1 MIAHLWKDTF
11 LISLQTTNVY
21 VFSTGRTLSLH
32 LTRSPN
38 ATGTRLTARMCW
50 WARRLLS
57 TARTARKLRAARGAG
72 SSLLH
77 TVRRGVFSSRTHC
90 SGAGP
95 CPQSQLWLLKSLP
108 DPLHEQRSMTLSG
121 KSEMLSSPQTC
132 WHRLCLHLGSRPIFF
147 FLLLLSKGQSKS
159 FWIQFWGKKKQK
171 QKKRKTKQK
180 KQLFLST
187 EETFWYQMTIFHV
200 CKAWFMFLIV
210 ICCITKH
217 WKFHKPF
224 AICSFVLYCLFY
236 ASPVD
241 NCV

>member
-1 MIAHLWKDTF
+1 MIAHLRKDTF

-50 WARRLLS
+50 WARHLLS

-108 DPLHEQRSMTLSG
+108 DPLHEQRSTTLSG

-147 FLLLLSKGQSKS
+147 FCYCFRKDSLNPFGSNFGEKKNKNKRKEKQNKKS
-159 FWIQFWGKKKQK
+159 SFFFPL
-171 QKKRKTKQK
+171 KKRSDIKW
-180 KQLFLST
+180 LF
-187 EETFWYQMTIFHV
+187 
-200 CKAWFMFLIV
+200 FL
-210 ICCITKH
+210 CARHDSC
-217 WKFHKPF
+217 F
-224 AICSFVLYCLFY
+224 
-236 ASPVD
+236 
-241 NCV
+241 

>member
-1 MIAHLWKDTF
+1 MYMC
-11 LISLQTTNVY
+11 SLQAGRFPSILRGVPMPQGHGWQRGCAGEPGASSLQPGQLGSSGLHVELGAASSIQSDGVY
-21 VFSTGRTLSLH
+21 SAAGRTVVGRGRAPNLNFDFWSLCP
-32 LTRSPN
+32 TRCTNRGQRPSVESLRCCHHHRH
-38 ATGTRLTARMCW
+38 ADIAF
-50 WARRLLS
+50 AS
-57 TARTARKLRAARGAG
+57 T
-72 SSLLH
+72 SE
-77 TVRRGVFSSRTHC
+77 V
-90 SGAGP
+90 
-95 CPQSQLWLLKSLP
+95 
-108 DPLHEQRSMTLSG
+108 DP
-121 KSEMLSSPQTC
+121 
-132 WHRLCLHLGSRPIFF
+132 FF
-147 FLLLLSKGQSKS
+147 FFCYCFRKDSLNPSGSN
-159 FWIQFWGKKKQK
+159 FGGKKQK

-187 EETFWYQMTIFHV
+187 EEKFWYQMTILHV